1 MSSKHLNFQKYLEF
15 AKVYLD
21 DINEIKS
28 KIEEEIEEN
37 ESFVN
42 SIVALSKN
50 LESEKVNKEL

>member
-37 ESFVN
+37 
-42 SIVALSKN
+42 
-50 LESEKVNKEL
+50 

>member
-37 ESFVN
+37 ESK
-42 SIVALSKN
+42 LRD
-50 LESEKVNKEL
+50 LL